1 MGDQKVKVAMA
12 NSITRCLINRSGA
25 DGFDVQ
31 MTWLSGRTTP
41 DVENF
46 QPQGVHFRVPAKSEA
61 VAVSPGGIAD
71 NVVVVGASNRKA
83 LPEDELGEGE
93 GGLHYL
99 GEYKVFLAAN
109 GTVSL
114 GAKDASDYV
123 ALASLVKD
131 ELDALKADL
140 DVVKQAID
148 AGFGAIT
155 EPGGGPAAVGAVN
168 TVWIAAAGETAPGS
182 GIPGPW
188 PAAAGEV
195 ASTIVKAD

>member
-99 GEYKVFLAAN
+99 GEYKVFLAED

-123 ALASLVKD
+123 ALASLVD
-131 ELDALKADL
+131 GQISALKADITAL
-140 DVVKQAID
+140 KAAIV
-148 AGFGAIT
+148 AGFTAGGAS
-155 EPGGGPAAVGAVN
+155 PPAYAGGTAQVN
-168 TVWIAAAGETAPGS
+168 AFNT
-182 GIPGPW
+182 
-188 PAAAGEV
+188 PAAAIPTAAAPTG
-195 ASTIVKAD
+195 STIVKAD